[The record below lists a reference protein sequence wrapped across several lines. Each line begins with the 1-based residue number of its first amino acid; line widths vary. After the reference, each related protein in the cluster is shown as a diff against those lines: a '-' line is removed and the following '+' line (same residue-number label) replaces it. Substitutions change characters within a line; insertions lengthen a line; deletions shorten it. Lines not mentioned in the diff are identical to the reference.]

1 MVCMRLIL
9 FGPPGAGKGTQAKK
23 LSERFKIP
31 WVSMGDVLRNQSEK
45 KTSLGEEVKKY
56 MKKGAL
62 VPDHLLFNIVE
73 DLLSDE
79 DFRKGFILDG
89 FPRTIAQAEALE
101 KFFKKAGIDLDKV
114 VYIDLDFEEI
124 VKRLTLR
131 RVCKDCGSGFN
142 LYFHPPLKKG
152 VCDRCGGE
160 LIERLDDK
168 REVIEERLKVYYN
181 NTTPLVEY
189 YEKKGKL
196 LHISG
201 KGGIEEIF
209 DNISNSLS
217 GMQ

>member
-1 MVCMRLIL
+1 
-9 FGPPGAGKGTQAKK
+9 
-23 LSERFKIP
+23 
-31 WVSMGDVLRNQSEK
+31 
-45 KTSLGEEVKKY
+45 

-73 DLLSDE
+73 DLISDE

-89 FPRTIAQAEALE
+89 FPRTITQAEALE
-101 KFFKKAGIDLDKV
+101 KFFKKAGIDLDRV

-152 VCDRCGGE
+152 VCDRCGGR